1 MKLFGSKDIKPFIKS
16 LLTSKRFELE
26 NKTVLDIPAGS
37 GYSSEVLRNLNT
49 FVESYDLFPDFFKV
63 DRMQCKEID
72 LSKEL
77 PIQNGYA
84 DFILCQE
91 GIEHLSDQFLLFKEF
106 NRVLKLNG
114 TLLLTTPNGSMLRS
128 RLSYLLTE
136 SEHFYKIM
144 PPNEIDSI
152 WFSQNAGKGAI
163 YFGHVFLLGIQ
174 RLRLLAKLAG
184 FDIKKIHHLRVNH
197 TSLLILIFTYPII
210 VIVNILAYL
219 RAMKINK
226 QVEYSKRR
234 KVFLEN
240 LKLGIDPRI
249 LLDGHL
255 VVEFQKTCETD
266 EAHNNF
272 HNKYENFSI
281 IT

>member
-16 LLTSKRFELE
+16 LLISKRLEFE
-26 NKTVLDIPAGS
+26 NKIVLDIPAGS
-37 GYSSEVLRNLNT
+37 GYSSEILRDLKAQ
-49 FVESYDLFPDFFKV
+49 VESYDLFPDFFKV
-63 DRMQCKEID
+63 DGMQCKFAD
-72 LSKEL
+72 LSKPL
-77 PIQNGYA
+77 PIASNYA

-91 GIEHLSDQFLLFKEF
+91 GIEHLSDQHLLLKEF
-106 NRVLKLNG
+106 NRILRAGGK
-114 TLLLTTPNGSMLRS
+114 LLLTTPNASQLRS
-128 RLSYLLTE
+128 RLSFFLTE

-144 PPNEIDSI
+144 PPNEIDSV
-152 WFSQNAGKGAI
+152 WFSQKAGTNDI
-163 YFGHVFLLGIQ
+163 YFGHVFLIGVQ

-197 TSLLILIFTYPII
+197 TSLLILFFSYPII
-210 VIVNILAYL
+210 LIVNILAYF

-226 QVEYSKRR
+226 QINFKVR
-234 KVFLEN
+234 KKIFMEN

-255 VVEFQKTCETD
+255 IVEFEKAY
-266 EAHNNF
+266 EAADAQTKF
-272 HNKYENFSI
+272 YNKFENCNI